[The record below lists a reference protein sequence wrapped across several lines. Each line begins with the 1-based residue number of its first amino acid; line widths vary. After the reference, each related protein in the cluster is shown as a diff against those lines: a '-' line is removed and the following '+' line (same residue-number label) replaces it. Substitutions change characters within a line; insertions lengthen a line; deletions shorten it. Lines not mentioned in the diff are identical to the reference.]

1 MGGKILSLL
10 STKAINLVLSGTKIV
25 LVLCAYW
32 SLRDASRL
40 SENKSFENRA
50 VSSAC
55 PMAEIINLG
64 IWVGDGWFGYRRG
77 TPNLDI

>member
-1 MGGKILSLL
+1 MGGKFLSLL

-32 SLRDASRL
+32 SLKDARRL
-40 SENKSFENRA
+40 SENKSLENRA

-55 PMAEIINLG
+55 PMAEMINFG
-64 IWVGDGWFGYRRG
+64 IWVGDGWFVVQKNYN
-77 TPNLDI
+77 PK